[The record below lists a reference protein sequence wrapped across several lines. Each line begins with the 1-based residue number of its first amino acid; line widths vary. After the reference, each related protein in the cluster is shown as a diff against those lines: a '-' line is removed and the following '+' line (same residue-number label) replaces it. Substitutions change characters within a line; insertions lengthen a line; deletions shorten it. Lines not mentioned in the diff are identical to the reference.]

1 MFVEAIEDILQETC
15 TPAVVR
21 AIEAGQSP
29 APLWSAVAEGGFLE
43 LLTPEADGGAGL
55 ALAELFPVLVTLG
68 RYAMPLPLAQSMLA
82 RALLGGKLERPHA
95 MLSFAPALRRLDDG
109 AIVCPLV
116 PFGMLAEAVLAE
128 DGHSLLLLSCE
139 DARREATGIP
149 GSLVATLAWPDATSG
164 VRVAQPPG
172 TLAACGAALP
182 AALLAGAMGRVFDM
196 TLQYANDR
204 AQFGKSI
211 GKFQAIQHQVSVMA
225 EQVAA
230 ASIAAEMAFQGRA
243 AVPAMLPS
251 AIAKARTG
259 EAAVLVAATAHAVHG
274 AIGITE
280 EYDLQLHTRRL
291 HEWRMHHGSEACWQV
306 LVGRA
311 VLASD
316 APTLLDF
323 VRAAAPA

>member
-1 MFVEAIEDILQETC
+1 MFVEAIEEILQDQC
-15 TPAVVR
+15 TPAAVR

-29 APLWSAVAEGGFLE
+29 ARLWAAVADAGFLE

-55 ALAELFPVLVTLG
+55 ALAELFPVLTSLG
-68 RYAMPLPLAQSMLA
+68 RHAMPLPLAQSMLA
-82 RALLGGKLERPHA
+82 RAMLGARIDNPGA
-95 MLSFAPALRRLDDG
+95 MLSFAPALRRVEG
-109 AIVCPLV
+109 GIVCPLV
-116 PFGMLAEAVLAE
+116 PFGMLADEVLVE
-128 DGHSLLLLSCE
+128 DGDSLLLLSCAV
-139 DARREATGIP
+139 ARREATGIP
-149 GSLVATLAWPDATSG
+149 GSLVATLAWPAGADGT
-164 VRVAQPPG
+164 RLAQAPG
-172 TLAACGAALP
+172 TLAACGAALH

-211 GKFQAIQHQVSVMA
+211 GKFQAIQHQISVMA

-230 ASIAAEMAFQGRA
+230 ASIAAEMAFQGTS
-243 AVPAMLPS
+243 AVPAMLAS
-251 AIAKARTG
+251 AIAKSRTS

-291 HEWRMHHGSEACWQV
+291 HEWRMHHGSEAYWNA

-311 VLASD
+311 VLAGD
-316 APTLLDF
+316 ANTLLDF
-323 VRAAAPA
+323 IRSATPA